1 MTAPLL
7 DRRALNRATLARQ
20 LLLERQLVPALEL
33 LERLVG
39 LQAQTPQSPYVSVW
53 SRIEGFEPEELSGL
67 IRDRRAVRVALMR
80 STIHLV
86 SARDCLRLRPL
97 VQPSIDRQFA
107 SSRHSRLVAGADADE
122 VAAAARA
129 LLRDERV
136 TFTELGRR
144 LAERFP
150 GSDAGALAQ
159 LVRTRVT
166 LVQIPPRGLW
176 RHAGAPSCAAAED
189 WLGKPFA
196 RRPSLPRFVRGY
208 LAAFGPAG
216 VRDLQAW
223 SGLARM
229 RDVVDRLRPE
239 LAVFRD
245 ERGAELLDLP
255 DAPRPAGDSPAPV
268 RFLPD
273 YDNVL
278 LGHADR
284 RRMIADDSRTL
295 PIGTPTVL
303 VDGFVRATWRF
314 DRAHGRVEVVPLG
327 RLSKPDRAEVAAE
340 SERLAR
346 LLDVRPAIGR
356 PA

>member
-1 MTAPLL
+1 
-7 DRRALNRATLARQ
+7 
-20 LLLERQLVPALEL
+20 
-33 LERLVG
+33 VG
-39 LQAQTPQSPYVSVW
+39 LQAQTAQSPYVSVW
-53 SRIEGFEPEELSGL
+53 SRIDGFDPEELSGL

-86 SARDCLRLRPL
+86 GGRDCLRLRPL

-107 SSRHSRLVAGADADE
+107 SSRHSKLAAGVDADE

-129 LLRDERV
+129 LLRDEPV
-136 TFTELGRR
+136 SFTELGRR

-150 GSDAGALAQ
+150 GFDAGALAQ
-159 LVRTRVT
+159 LVRTRVP

-176 RHAGAPSCAAAED
+176 RQSGAPLCAAAED
-189 WLGKPFA
+189 WLGKPLA
-196 RRPSLPRFVRGY
+196 RRPSLPGLVRRY
-208 LAAFGPAG
+208 LAAFGPAS

-229 RDVVDRLRPE
+229 REVVDRLRPE
-239 LAVFRD
+239 LTLFRD
-245 ERGAELLDLP
+245 ERGAELFDLP
-255 DAPRPAGDSPAPV
+255 DSPRPDGGSPVPV
-268 RFLPD
+268 RFLAD

-284 RRMIADDSRTL
+284 RRMIADGDRRTL

-314 DRAHGRVEVVPLG
+314 DRAHGKVEVEPLG
-327 RLSKPDRAEVAAE
+327 RLSKTDRGELAAE

-346 LLDVRPAIGR
+346 LLAGPPATGLRATARPA
-356 PA
+356 